1 MEEYHDFDCYYD
13 RNTYIELRVYPKTQD
28 INYVWSI
35 WVSICNMIKKDPYEL
50 CNNRKVK
57 SHKWYIIKNN
67 NSRYNEVRIPN
78 FLDFDPMIDFKVII
92 YDSDCISGLER
103 LTPYSIVYSAF
114 DPSKINTRCVWRAVS
129 IEDGFIHVRY
139 KNLNAYPDV
148 TLREQVCIPENYEPK
163 DIIDVYH
170 YPINPYVYYDK
181 QRPLIDILIEYIS
194 SSSGIF
200 GNKPTKISIPDYL
213 NTVNIEHGWFMYMN
227 EPCQIV
233 NEFLNE
239 YDKSFYVINV
249 TANEIINAI
258 KDIDLS
264 DITYAS
270 GKDQKQAHI
279 LDEDQIKVIS
289 RLKHKLS
296 RYRSLNRYQG
306 QLFKMI
312 NDEGLQFI
320 VFH

>member
-1 MEEYHDFDCYYD
+1 MEEYHDFDCYFD
-13 RNTYIELRVYPKTQD
+13 EEDHVLRIYPKTQD

-35 WVSICNMIKKDPYEL
+35 WTSICQMIHKDPYEL
-50 CNNRKVK
+50 CNHRKVK
-57 SHKWYIIKNN
+57 GHKWYINDMEI
-67 NSRYNEVRIPN
+67 RIPN
-78 FLDFDPMIDFKVII
+78 FIDFDPMINFKVIHK
-92 YDSDCISGLER
+92 DVTR
-103 LTPYSIVYSAF
+103 LTPYSIVYSEF

-129 IEDGFIHVRY
+129 IEDGYIHVRY

-194 SSSGIF
+194 SSSSIF
-200 GNKPTKISIPDYL
+200 GNKPTKISIPNYL
-213 NTVNIEHGWFMYMN
+213 NTVNIEHGWFMYMD
-227 EPCQIV
+227 EPCQIA
-233 NEFLNE
+233 NEFLND

-249 TANEIINAI
+249 TANEVINAI

-279 LDEDQIKVIS
+279 LAEDQIKVIS
-289 RLKHKLS
+289 RLKHKLV
-296 RYRSLNRYQG
+296 RYRYLNRYQG